1 MTPISPG
8 KMLRDAVEEST
19 IQVPGAFNA
28 LAARLI
34 EQAGF
39 DAAYLSG
46 AAFRPARWRFRTSG
60 CSR

>member
-34 EQAGF
+34 EAGR
-39 DAAYLSG
+39 L
-46 AAFRPARWRFRTSG
+46 
-60 CSR
+60 